1 MSFTHDEHAATV
13 DKAELWTA
21 AQAKRLGV
29 KPGEILDAVRSGW
42 TAGDVECVGDKNARK
57 MKGEPLPPGD
67 LAAGIKRIRNAP
79 ILPIN
84 LGYSTRQRLD
94 RR

>member
-42 TAGDVECVGDKNARK
+42 TAGDVE
-57 MKGEPLPPGD
+57 
-67 LAAGIKRIRNAP
+67 
-79 ILPIN
+79 
-84 LGYSTRQRLD
+84 
-94 RR
+94 